1 MALEFTEKFRL
12 SMGGKTHLFLSVL
25 QDQATSTFTA
35 ASVGMTYIDFAGQ
48 LTWSIAASGAANASV
63 MCGYLTTSVIAD
75 GTQVD
80 QGVPMQA
87 SSRKNLLLIGW

>member
-12 SMGGKTHLFLSVL
+12 SMGGKTHLFLSVA

-48 LTWSIAASGAANASV
+48 LTWNVAASGAANASV
-63 MCGYLTTSVIAD
+63 MCGYLTTSVISD
-75 GTQVD
+75 GTVVE
-80 QGVPMQA
+80 QGVPMQTG
-87 SSRKNLLLIGW
+87 STKQLLLIGW